1 MKQKIYLSGLI
12 TIAIIITGSLLKVN
26 HFPGGAHLLILGIAM
41 LVFFFLPAALFNNY
55 RTEGNRKNPA
65 LYIVTWLTCLVVFG
79 GMLYKIMHW
88 PGAGIAL
95 MVSLPFPYV
104 VFLPVFLSVAAKD
117 KSFNINDTV
126 AVLFLLV
133 GVSVF
138 STLLALNV
146 SRERIAD
153 SMGLSVSYNR
163 LEAVLDDIPVPGTV
177 NPAVKDIDDL
187 LRIVNDYQGKIFA
200 VEGLTEQQWNEDP
213 MCFPKPEWNDIAGH
227 ALLVEGDKPAP
238 DTGLGEE
245 LDRWIGSP
253 GKSNLNPEL
262 AAAAPAVV
270 DYQND
275 PEGPLGWTK
284 EKFGISP
291 RVWSL
296 IYLDGLETDMK
307 VLRTTLR

>member
-12 TIAIIITGSLLKVN
+12 TIAIIITGSLFKVN
-26 HFPGGAHLLILGIAM
+26 HFLGGAHLLILGITM
-41 LVFFFLPAALFNNY
+41 LVFFFLPAALVNHY
-55 RTEGNRKNPA
+55 KTAGDRKNPA

-79 GMLYKIMHW
+79 VMLYKIMHW

-104 VFLPVFLSVAAKD
+104 VFLPVFLIVTARD

-126 AVLFLLV
+126 SVLFLLV

-163 LEAVLDDIPVPGTV
+163 FEAVLDDIPVHGTMNPG
-177 NPAVKDIDDL
+177 VKDIEDL
-187 LRIVNDYQGKIFA
+187 LSIVNDYQGRIFTT
-200 VEGLTEQQWNEDP
+200 EGITEQLWNEDP
-213 MCFPKPEWNDIAGH
+213 MRFPKPEWNDIASR
-227 ALLVEGDKPAP
+227 ALVAGGDKPAP
-238 DTGLGEE
+238 DTSLGEE
-245 LDRWIGSP
+245 LDRWISSP
-253 GKSNLNPEL
+253 GKSSLNPEL
-262 AAAAPAVV
+262 AAAAPAIA
-270 DYQND
+270 DYQAG
-275 PEGPLGWTK
+275 PEGPYGWTK

-296 IYLDGLETDMK
+296 IYLDGLETNMK
-307 VLRTTLR
+307 VLRITLR